1 MINAL
6 IIDDEINAIESLRW
20 EIANFCKDVT
30 VLDTFT
36 NPIEAISA
44 INYLKP
50 DLVFL
55 DIEMPQLDGFQL
67 LKKLHFTEF
76 DLIITTA
83 YNQYAIQAFKENAID
98 YLLKPVDPDELI
110 KAIEKAKKNKE
121 MPVSNA
127 KNMEK
132 IFEKIIDNATNN
144 NSKKIPIAL
153 ADKIVMVNKNDI
165 VYCKSDGNYTHIYLK
180 DDVKYFV
187 SKNIKAITNLINS
200 PEFIRVH
207 KTYLVNATYI
217 KEYIRGDGG
226 EIILENKINIP
237 VSRTNKQKVLQA
249 LHIN

>member
-1 MINAL
+1 
-6 IIDDEINAIESLRW
+6 
-20 EIANFCKDVT
+20 
-30 VLDTFT
+30 
-36 NPIEAISA
+36 
-44 INYLKP
+44 
-50 DLVFL
+50 
-55 DIEMPQLDGFQL
+55 
-67 LKKLHFTEF
+67 
-76 DLIITTA
+76 
-83 YNQYAIQAFKENAID
+83 
-98 YLLKPVDPDELI
+98 
-110 KAIEKAKKNKE
+110 

-132 IFEKIIDNATNN
+132 IFEKIINNSTRN

-180 DDVKYFV
+180 DDEKYFV